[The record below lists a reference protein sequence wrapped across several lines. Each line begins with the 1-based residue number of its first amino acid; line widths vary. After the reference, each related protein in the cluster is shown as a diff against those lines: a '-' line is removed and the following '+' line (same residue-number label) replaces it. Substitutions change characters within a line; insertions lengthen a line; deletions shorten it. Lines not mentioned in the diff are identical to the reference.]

1 MVQMGAYVEF
11 FCVFW
16 DFFLCVY
23 ILNLLVQQ
31 LQVQS
36 KPRLQSQVAIL
47 VISLSL
53 VYLGTCFL
61 SYLNLAS
68 FCSRCYGDG
77 TLEKGER
84 RHGVSAYPCCVG
96 IFVSCRRIRIVSCPV
111 FVSYCAGVSISY
123 RVGIFVSC
131 CVLYLYQYPSQPI
144 NIYHS
149 KDSCIK

>member
-1 MVQMGAYVEF
+1 MTEMVLMDAYVEF

-31 LQVQS
+31 LQLQS
-36 KPRLQSQVAIL
+36 KPRLQSRVAIL

-61 SYLNLAS
+61 SYLTLLA
-68 FCSRCYGDG
+68 FVHGAMGMGHQR
-77 TLEKGER
+77 KGER
-84 RHGVSAYPCCVG
+84 RHV
-96 IFVSCRRIRIVSCPV
+96 VSCRHILIVSCPV
-111 FVSYCAGVSISY
+111 FVLCCVGVSVSC
-123 RVGIFVSC
+123 RVGVFVSC

-144 NIYHS
+144 NIQHS